1 MSDAFYVGA
10 VGLQAQERA
19 LNVISNNIAN
29 INTPAFKRSD
39 VRFSAMIAARNDP
52 DAPPASLA
60 DGFAAAG
67 VMANAAPAMDEAGVL
82 QNTGRPMDLAVQGRG
97 FIELMG
103 PGGQTLLWRGGTL
116 KIGEDGMLAAADS
129 GLPLK
134 AAITM
139 PQDASGLTIGSD
151 GTVRAVT
158 SSDAEPVEIG
168 QIALV
173 TADDVSG
180 FGALDGGL
188 YQVPDD
194 SRLRAARP
202 GEDGAGMLVQGSV
215 ERSNVEMSSEMVQLM
230 LVQRAYAANAQIVQA
245 ADQLMA
251 IANGLRR

>member
-1 MSDAFYVGA
+1 MSDALYVGA
-10 VGLQAQERA
+10 IGLQAQERA

-39 VRFSAMIAARNDP
+39 VRFSAMIASRNDP
-52 DAPPASLA
+52 DVPAATLS

-67 VMANAAPAMDEAGVL
+67 VMASAAPAMDEPGEL
-82 QNTGRPMDLAVQGRG
+82 QSTGQAMDLAIQGRG

-116 KIGEDGMLAAADS
+116 KIGDDGMIAAAGS

-134 AAITM
+134 AAITV
-139 PQDASGLTIGSD
+139 PQDATGITIGSD
-151 GTVRAVT
+151 GTVRALT
-158 SSDAEPVEIG
+158 STDAEPVEIG
-168 QIALV
+168 QIQLV
-173 TADDVSG
+173 TASDASG
-180 FGALDGGL
+180 FAALDGGL
-188 YQVPDD
+188 YRVDDD
-194 SRLRAARP
+194 SRLRSAQA
-202 GEDGAGMLVQGSV
+202 GEDGAGTLVQGSI
-215 ERSNVEMSSEMVQLM
+215 ERSNVEMSTQMVQLM